1 MDCALDR
8 AVQEPTRLLDWAV
21 QTASLQPMATTAKL
35 TRKGAATRARIVASA
50 ADHILARGVSGTT
63 LDDIR
68 AGTTTSKGQL
78 FHDFPG
84 GKSDLV
90 AAIAAFQSERVLDAQ
105 RPFLETLDSW
115 EAWDGWRAAVIAHY
129 GSQQHWGCPIGA
141 LTSELS
147 GSDAQLAAQV
157 AGYMERWRGYFEA
170 GIARMRDAG
179 LLRAGTDP
187 ARLALTVFA
196 ALHGGLL
203 LTQSMHSTEPLE
215 AALDGALAALR
226 AAAPAG

>member
-78 FHDFPG
+78 FHYFPG

-115 EAWDGWRAAVIAHY
+115 EAWDGWRAAVIAK
-129 GSQQHWGCPIGA
+129 P
-141 LTSELS
+141 
-147 GSDAQLAAQV
+147 LAP
-157 AGYMERWRGYFEA
+157 
-170 GIARMRDAG
+170 
-179 LLRAGTDP
+179 LLRLIGLKRP
-187 ARLALTVFA
+187 AAML
-196 ALHGGLL
+196 
-203 LTQSMHSTEPLE
+203 
-215 AALDGALAALR
+215 ALAA
-226 AAAPAG
+226 AGSATRRQLGDDALWTSANG